1 MNRKEFR
8 ELISSQDARQ
18 IIRQIS
24 LQPGTI
30 EVTLSQAEGRVLA
43 SDIIARVDVP
53 GFDRA
58 SMDGYAV
65 RAKDTYLARED
76 RTVTLEL
83 SGKVETGHIPEVTVS
98 KDMAVEISTGAMMP
112 EGADAVVMV
121 EYTREDGR
129 NIDIVRPVSVN
140 ENVIQSGSDIMV
152 GERVLE
158 AGTRL
163 TSREIGVLAAVG
175 MEHVPVKDL
184 IVGIISTGS
193 ELVEP
198 GAELSTGTVFDI
210 NSYSLGAAVSE
221 CGGNVKHY
229 GIVKDDRTLMEKI
242 LARAVNECHLVLTSG
257 STSAGVG
264 DVMYHIIAEE
274 GELLLHGIDIK
285 PGKPVIIG
293 IINSTPV
300 FGLPGYP
307 TSALTIFNEFTAPLI
322 RSALGLPG
330 TRSKVMAHIAVD
342 FHSEGRRE
350 LLPVGLVRGM
360 AYPVDKGSGAITT
373 LARADGFIEIEPQ
386 VELLGAGQEVE
397 VTLIGDVKTPD
408 ILFIGSHCLGFE
420 VLVRLLPYSVRIIN
434 KGSTGGLVAIRDGI
448 ADMAGVHLLDDA
460 GEYNLSFMERFGL
473 ENAVFVKGYLREQG
487 LIIRPDSPIQGFE
500 DILTARFINR
510 TPGSGTRVL
519 TDRNLREL
527 AAAQGIGFE
536 ELCASI
542 KGYDTQARTHSA
554 VAAAVKLDRAD
565 VGIGIRSAAH
575 LNGLKF
581 IHLAD
586 EEYDFVVN
594 KEFIHGNLGMVFLD
608 VLRSKEFSSSLPDGI
623 KTYARTGEIA
633 TSGHRNEQLKL

>member
-1 MNRKEFR
+1 MERKEFR
-8 ELISSQDARQ
+8 ELTSSQDARRIISQ
-18 IIRQIS
+18 IPLLPDI
-24 LQPGTI
+24 I
-30 EVTLSQAEGRVLA
+30 ELNLTQANGCVLA
-43 SDIIARVDVP
+43 SDIIAGVDVP

-65 RAKDTYLARED
+65 RAKDTYPARED
-76 RTVTLEL
+76 RPVKLEL
-83 SGKVETGHIPEVTVS
+83 AGKVETGYLPEVIVGDST
-98 KDMAVEISTGAMMP
+98 AVEISTGAMMP
-112 EGADAVVMV
+112 VGADAVVMV
-121 EYTREDGR
+121 EYTRQDGT
-129 NIDIVRPVSVN
+129 NIDILRPVSIN
-140 ENVIQSGSDIMV
+140 ENIIHAGSDIMV

-175 MEHVPVKDL
+175 MEQIPAKNL

-193 ELVEP
+193 ELVE
-198 GAELSTGTVFDI
+198 LSAQLTIGTVYDI

-221 CGGNVKHY
+221 CGGSVKHY
-229 GIVKDDRTLMEKI
+229 GIVKDHRPDMEKI
-242 LARAVNECHLVLTSG
+242 LTRAVNECHLVLTSG

-264 DVMYHIIAEE
+264 DVMYHIIAEQ

-293 IINSTPV
+293 MINGTPV

-307 TSALTIFNEFTAPLI
+307 TSALTIFNEFAAPLI
-322 RSALGLPG
+322 RSTLGLFG
-330 TRSKVMAHIAVD
+330 SSLKVKAHLAVD
-342 FHSEGRRE
+342 FHSAGRRQ

-386 VELLGAGQEVE
+386 VEMLGAGEEVE
-397 VTLIGDVKTPD
+397 VTMIGDVKAPD
-408 ILFIGSHCLGFE
+408 VLFIGSHCLGFE
-420 VLVRLLPYSVRIIN
+420 DLMWLLPFNVRLIN
-434 KGSTGGLVAIRDGI
+434 TGSTGGLVAVRDGI

-460 GEYNLSFMERFGL
+460 GKYNISFMKNFGM
-473 ENAVFVKGYLREQG
+473 ENAVLVKGYLREQG
-487 LIIRPDSPIQGFE
+487 LIIRPDSSIRGFE
-500 DILTARFINR
+500 DITVARFINR

-519 TDRNLREL
+519 TDMKLREL
-527 AAAQGIGFE
+527 STALGVGFE

-565 VGIGIRSAAH
+565 VGIGIRSAAQF
-575 LNGLKF
+575 NGLNF

-586 EEYDFVVN
+586 EEYDFVVK
-594 KEFIHGNLGMVFLD
+594 KEFIKSSMGKVFLD
-608 VLRSKEFSSSLPDGI
+608 VLQSKEFSNSLPDGI
-623 KTYARTGEIA
+623 KTYERTGEIV
-633 TSGHRNEQLKL
+633 TSGRMNEQVE

>member
-8 ELISSQDARQ
+8 ELISSQDARRIISQ
-18 IIRQIS
+18 IIV
-24 LQPGTI
+24 QPDTI
-30 EVTLSQAEGRVLA
+30 EVTLARAGGCVLA

-58 SMDGYAV
+58 SMDGFAV
-65 RAKDTYLARED
+65 RAKDTYTARED
-76 RTVTLEL
+76 RTVRLEL
-83 SGKVETGHIPEVTVS
+83 SGKVEPGHIPKVSVS
-98 KDMAVEISTGAMMP
+98 KDMAIEISTGAMMP

-121 EYTREDGR
+121 EYTRDNGKE
-129 NIDIVRPVSVN
+129 IDILRPVSVN
-140 ENVIQSGSDIMV
+140 ENVIHAGSDIMV

-158 AGTRL
+158 AGIRL

-175 MEHVPVKDL
+175 MEHIPVKEL

-193 ELVEP
+193 ELVAP
-198 GAELSTGTVFDI
+198 GGELTTGLVFDI

-221 CGGNVKHY
+221 CGGSVRHY
-229 GIVKDDRTLMEKI
+229 GIVNDDRPRMEKI
-242 LARAVNECHLVLTSG
+242 LARAVDECHLVLTSG

-264 DVMYHIIAEE
+264 DVMYRIIAEQ

-293 IINSTPV
+293 LMNGTPV

-307 TSALTIFNEFTAPLI
+307 TSALTIFNEFAAPLI
-322 RSALGLPG
+322 RSALGLPAS
-330 TRSKVMAHIAVD
+330 RSKLTAHIAVD
-342 FHSEGRRE
+342 IHSTGRRQ

-386 VELLGAGQEVE
+386 VEMLDAGQEVE
-397 VTLIGDVKTPD
+397 VTLIGDGETPD
-408 ILFIGSHCLGFE
+408 MLFIGSHCLGFE
-420 VLVRLLPYSVRIIN
+420 VLGRLLPFSVRMIHT
-434 KGSTGGLVAIRDGI
+434 GSTGGLVAVRDSK

-473 ENAVFVKGYLREQG
+473 ENAVLIKGYLREQG
-487 LIIRPDSPIQGFE
+487 LIIRPDSPIQRFE
-500 DILTARFINR
+500 DVLTARFINR

-519 TDRNLREL
+519 TDRKLREL
-527 AAAQGIGFE
+527 ETSHRLGFK

-586 EEYDFVVN
+586 EEYDFVAD
-594 KEFIHGNLGMVFLD
+594 KEFINGKMGMVFLD
-608 VLRSKEFSSSLPDGI
+608 MLRSKEFSRRLPDGI
-623 KTYARTGEIA
+623 KTYERTGEIV
-633 TSGHRNEQLKL
+633 TSGNIDG

>member
-1 MNRKEFR
+1 MERKEFR
-8 ELISSQDARQ
+8 ELTSSQDARRIISQ
-18 IIRQIS
+18 IPLLPDI
-24 LQPGTI
+24 I
-30 EVTLSQAEGRVLA
+30 ELNLTQANGCVLA
-43 SDIIARVDVP
+43 SDIIAGVDVP

-65 RAKDTYLARED
+65 RAKDTYPARED
-76 RTVTLEL
+76 RPVKLEL
-83 SGKVETGHIPEVTVS
+83 AGKVETGYLPEVIVGDST
-98 KDMAVEISTGAMMP
+98 AVEISTGAMMP
-112 EGADAVVMV
+112 VGADAVVMV
-121 EYTREDGR
+121 EYTRQDGT
-129 NIDIVRPVSVN
+129 NIDILRPVSIN
-140 ENVIQSGSDIMV
+140 ENIIHAGSDIMV

-175 MEHVPVKDL
+175 MEQIPAKNL

-193 ELVEP
+193 ELVE
-198 GAELSTGTVFDI
+198 LSAQLTIGTVYDI

-221 CGGNVKHY
+221 CGGSVKHY
-229 GIVKDDRTLMEKI
+229 GIVKDHRPDMEKI
-242 LARAVNECHLVLTSG
+242 LTRAVNECHLVLTSG

-264 DVMYHIIAEE
+264 DVMYHIIAEQ

-293 IINSTPV
+293 MINGTPV

-307 TSALTIFNEFTAPLI
+307 TSALTIFNEFAAPLI
-322 RSALGLPG
+322 RSTLGLFG
-330 TRSKVMAHIAVD
+330 SSLKVKAHLAVD
-342 FHSEGRRE
+342 FHSAGRRQ

-386 VELLGAGQEVE
+386 VEMLGAGEEVE
-397 VTLIGDVKTPD
+397 VTMIGDVKAPD
-408 ILFIGSHCLGFE
+408 VLFIGSHCLGFE
-420 VLVRLLPYSVRIIN
+420 DLMWLLPFNVRLIN
-434 KGSTGGLVAIRDGI
+434 TGSTGGLVAVRDGI

-460 GEYNLSFMERFGL
+460 GKYNISFMKNFGM
-473 ENAVFVKGYLREQG
+473 ENAVLVKGYLREQG
-487 LIIRPDSPIQGFE
+487 LIIRPDSSIRGFE
-500 DILTARFINR
+500 DITVARFINR

-519 TDRNLREL
+519 TDMKLREL
-527 AAAQGIGFE
+527 STALGVGFE

-565 VGIGIRSAAH
+565 VGIGIRSAAQF
-575 LNGLKF
+575 NGLNF

-586 EEYDFVVN
+586 EEYDFVVK
-594 KEFIHGNLGMVFLD
+594 KEFIKSSMGKVFLD
-608 VLRSKEFSSSLPDGI
+608 VLQSKEFSNSLPDGI
-623 KTYARTGEIA
+623 KTYMRTGEIVSSA
-633 TSGHRNEQLKL
+633 HV